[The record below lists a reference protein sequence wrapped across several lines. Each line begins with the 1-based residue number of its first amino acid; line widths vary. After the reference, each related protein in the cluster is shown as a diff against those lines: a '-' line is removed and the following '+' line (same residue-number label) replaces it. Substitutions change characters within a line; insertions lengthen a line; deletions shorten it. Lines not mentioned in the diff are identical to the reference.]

1 MNHSTLEKEQT
12 GSLCSMIHKPFEET
26 FLLSEQFFLLVLKRR
41 NNDTISLIMK
51 YFGGGAIQR
60 QRWGYPPGL
69 VTFWAA
75 PTFQTSQVNR
85 PAYFLFALLWTRVDL
100 SPFLHH
106 VSMWPCAGGQIRVH
120 GSGVHIIWHHFK
132 TQHVA
137 VPAFFWYTCSWR
149 RKTTG
154 TADLFRSCCHQQA
167 RCQWPISC
175 TNTTVKFYME
185 KSGKCAREVM
195 C

>member
-1 MNHSTLEKEQT
+1 MNHSTLENEQT

-26 FLLSEQFFLLVLKRR
+26 FFISEQFFLLVLKRR

-51 YFGGGAIQR
+51 YFGGSTIQR

-85 PAYFLFALLWTRVDL
+85 PAYFLPCCGHNELILLL
-100 SPFLHH
+100 SCTMCWRPDQSTW
-106 VSMWPCAGGQIRVH
+106 VKCAH
-120 GSGVHIIWHHFK
+120 IWHHFK

-149 RKTTG
+149 RNTTV
-154 TADLFRSCCHQQA
+154 TADLFHSCCHQQA

-175 TNTTVKFYME
+175 TNTTVKFYRE

>member
-85 PAYFLFALLWTRVDL
+85 PAYFFFALLWTQWVDL

-120 GSGVHIIWHHFK
+120 GSGVHIYDITSKPSMWPSLPFFD
-132 TQHVA
+132 TRAPGVERLPGLLICFTAVA
-137 VPAFFWYTCSWR
+137 TSRLGVS
-149 RKTTG
+149 
-154 TADLFRSCCHQQA
+154 DQ
-167 RCQWPISC
+167 
-175 TNTTVKFYME
+175 
-185 KSGKCAREVM
+185 
-195 C
+195 